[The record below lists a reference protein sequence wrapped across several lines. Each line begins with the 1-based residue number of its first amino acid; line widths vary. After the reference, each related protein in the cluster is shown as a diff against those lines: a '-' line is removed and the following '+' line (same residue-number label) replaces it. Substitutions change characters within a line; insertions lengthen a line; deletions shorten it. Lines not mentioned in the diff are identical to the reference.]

1 MSLFDEYEQEFINAA
16 RLVSTK
22 IGQFNYNNGDAD
34 AQKALDSAK
43 KGLGDA
49 RSLLKQMEVTARSL
63 EPAAR
68 NQARPK
74 LAQYKKTLAGLEA
87 DLQRTDK
94 GALFGGR
101 SNDMTSMSMDH
112 RGRMMSTTDNL
123 RRQGDTLTKAQ
134 NTLAETEEVA
144 LGVMD
149 ELDRNRRTI
158 NSARSKANRTA
169 NMTDKAR
176 WLVRDMNSRNTKQKV
191 FLCFVIIGL
200 ITMVGLIIYWLSQN
214 GNSETNA
221 PAPSP

>member
-1 MSLFDEYEQEFINAA
+1 
-16 RLVSTK
+16 
-22 IGQFNYNNGDAD
+22 
-34 AQKALDSAK
+34 
-43 KGLGDA
+43 
-49 RSLLKQMEVTARSL
+49 MEVTARSL